1 MNPLDIHKFNTQQL
15 KENGSGQFSQPAYK
29 TVRNVGDL
37 KQATLWDGTIV
48 ERAGYIFVGG
58 YGLIRCCPYELHF
71 IYETPQYIPGW
82 GLYCTCGSIA
92 GVTGLASY
100 SKLISPTSTGHMIV
114 CIRHS
119 TLKQNEGIGR
129 HADGSTE

>member
-1 MNPLDIHKFNTQQL
+1 MNPAEIHKFNTQQL
-15 KENGSGQFSQPAYK
+15 KANGVDTFAHPAYK
-29 TVRNVGDL
+29 VVRNVGDL
-37 KQATLWDGTIV
+37 KAVTLWDGTEV
-48 ERAGYIFVGG
+48 ERQEHIFVGG

-71 IYETPQYIPGW
+71 IYETPKNAPGW

-92 GVTGLASY
+92 GVAGMAAY
-100 SKLISPTSTGHMIV
+100 SKLISPTTSGHMIV

-119 TLKQNEGIGR
+119 TLKNNEGIGR